1 MLYGKITPAAQIVT
15 QVTPFTSTTTDANY
29 MTALARPYGI
39 GSTKV
44 NFEVV
49 FGNTK
54 INENDEVIGFDR
66 LSSYQVVLE
75 GSELSNWGIDD
86 TVVLQT
92 IATKLNVTVSDF
104 ITIDNEQMF

>member
-1 MLYGKITPAAQIVT
+1 MLYGKITPVAQIIK
-15 QVTPFTSTTTDANY
+15 QVTPFSSTTIEAHY

-54 INENDEVIGFDR
+54 TNENDEVVGFER
-66 LSSYQVVLE
+66 LNSYQVTLE
-75 GSELSNWGIDD
+75 GSELSTWGTDD
-86 TVVLQT
+86 TIILQI
-92 IATKLNVTVSDF
+92 IASKLNVSVSDF
-104 ITIDNEQMF
+104 ITINSQFMF